1 MNVEGNGQQ
10 ISGTVDKK
18 GSKHKSLQEQ
28 TRTCG
33 ETSQLA
39 DAVEGYQPIT
49 EVQNQEGFKHLPDIS
64 DSVVDD
70 LFFDGAGNSS
80 IVGGEDITHNQSQI
94 ETVSSTNK
102 TTTSI
107 HPMVTRLKSKQ
118 QPTITNQQV
127 SLLSTTQ
134 GNEPKNFKT
143 ALKQPIWKKAMEE
156 ELQALYDNHTWDLV
170 RKPTNTNIVGCKWI
184 FKTKF
189 KEDGSIDRHKARLV
203 VQGYS
208 QVVGLGLDYN
218 ETFNPLVKPTI

>member
-18 GSKHKSLQEQ
+18 GSQQLESLQEQ

-64 DSVVDD
+64 DSLVDD

-102 TTTSI
+102 NYNINTS
-107 HPMVTRLKSKQ
+107 H
-118 QPTITNQQV
+118 
-127 SLLSTTQ
+127 
-134 GNEPKNFKT
+134 GY
-143 ALKQPIWKKAMEE
+143 KA
-156 ELQALYDNHTWDLV
+156 
-170 RKPTNTNIVGCKWI
+170 
-184 FKTKF
+184 
-189 KEDGSIDRHKARLV
+189 
-203 VQGYS
+203 
-208 QVVGLGLDYN
+208 
-218 ETFNPLVKPTI
+218 